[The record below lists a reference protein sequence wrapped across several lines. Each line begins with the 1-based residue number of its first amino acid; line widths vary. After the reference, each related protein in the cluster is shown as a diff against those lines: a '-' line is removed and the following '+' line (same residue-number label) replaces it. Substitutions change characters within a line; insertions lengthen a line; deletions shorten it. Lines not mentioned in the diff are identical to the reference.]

1 MSLNTLVN
9 QIFKEHT
16 EWHMYA
22 AQAKLHQVPKNT
34 LSRLIDKLT
43 ESELSDVAID
53 MAKKDFVEVGLLLRG
68 EFTISSFIDIVEN
81 WSKISA
87 FPYKYEIK
95 ENVHTFIIQHD
106 MGKKYSLLIKEIYSY
121 LLQETFQKKFEFII
135 TDNTIVFKFSDPY

>member
-1 MSLNTLVN
+1 
-9 QIFKEHT
+9 
-16 EWHMYA
+16 MYA
-22 AQAKLHQVPKNT
+22 AQAKLHQVPKTT
-34 LSRLIDKLT
+34 LARLIDKLT

-68 EFTISSFIDIVEN
+68 EFTISSFIDIVEY

-87 FPYKYEIK
+87 FPYKYEINK
-95 ENVHTFIIQHD
+95 NVHTFIIQHD
-106 MGKKYSLLIKEIYSY
+106 MGKKYSFLIKEIYSY